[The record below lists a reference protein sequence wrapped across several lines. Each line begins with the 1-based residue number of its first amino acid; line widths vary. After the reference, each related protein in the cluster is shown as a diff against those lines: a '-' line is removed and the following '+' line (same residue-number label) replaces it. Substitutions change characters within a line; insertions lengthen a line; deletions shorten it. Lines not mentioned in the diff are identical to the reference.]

1 MINKQAQEAE
11 DNKQDQVITNELMF
25 VVYDRQTGRVT
36 FMEGYEEEYK
46 RVCDDIER
54 GVWEHI
60 GATQETA
67 NDDQKNLVRAWTCCF
82 IRKKILE
89 ANGLQPNDQEQEDFD
104 KMGEMM
110 EVLQK
115 TSQTTV
121 NTQQNQEVQK
131 QEDREQKPRADD
143 VIQNRPPY
151 AFNQKVQPEELRQEV
166 QRGELKLKPNLD
178 KKIEQGSKDRRCG
191 PIIVSKSAGNSR

>member
-115 TSQTTV
+115 TSQTAV
-121 NTQQNQEVQK
+121 NTQQK

-143 VIQNRPPY
+143 VIPNRPPY
-151 AFNQKVQPEELRQEV
+151 AFNQKVQPEELRQK
-166 QRGELKLKPNLD
+166 LKLKPKLD
-178 KKIEQGSKDRRCG
+178 EIKQGSNNRRCG
-191 PIIVSKSAGNSR
+191 PIIADNSR